1 MLELK
6 VYATMPGYFYYLIRC
21 VYMYVP
27 DHEFA
32 NIECNALRGH
42 RKVLCPLEVEFQVA
56 VSHLMYLLGATE
68 P

>member
-1 MLELK
+1 
-6 VYATMPGYFYYLIRC
+6 
-21 VYMYVP
+21 MYVP
-27 DHEFA
+27 DYEFA

-56 VSHLMYLLGATE
+56 VSDLMLLLGATE